1 MPVDASR
8 EGGITGPLSP
18 VLGMP
23 DGREIAA
30 AESSPAAAARTT
42 EKFRETVVV
51 PDARDTIL
59 KFVPPQR
66 VSDLKATPKQ
76 VWGNAKA
83 CNAALCYHRGAA
95 HTRQTKN

>member
-1 MPVDASR
+1 
-8 EGGITGPLSP
+8 
-18 VLGMP
+18 MP

-66 VSDLKATPKQ
+66 VSDLKATP
-76 VWGNAKA
+76 
-83 CNAALCYHRGAA
+83 
-95 HTRQTKN
+95 